1 MSIPVKVFRST
12 DTDAPQIT
20 GGRGDVKIVLK
31 ACLVSGYGSGEK
43 RKEPLGWEI
52 VAGTETADGFG
63 CAFRPT
69 AIDSAKNIIQISG
82 VNTTSTS
89 LVAYFDTDES
99 GALVNASPAM
109 PNLATWHSGGC
120 EWLLVGHHKSF
131 ILVIRPLASL
141 LANEPAGAQGSA
153 LFFGELT
160 DRVNNARAN
169 TLLMRFGS
177 GSPLYILNA
186 FGGITDLWAGKY
198 SFISASVDGNTKW
211 ATAIPNSLFKTLI
224 AGYSPINSECIYTKL
239 AISQG
244 GAFRGYLPFGY
255 SVHHRL
261 AGSENFTQKIIDG
274 KKHLLCN
281 LTPGSTV
288 LSTWGENSMFYL
300 INLEEWDA

>member
-1 MSIPVKVFRST
+1 MGIPVKVFRST
-12 DTDAPQIT
+12 DTDAPQIA
-20 GGRGDVKIVLK
+20 GGRGDVKMVLK
-31 ACLVSGYGSGEK
+31 ACLVSGYGSGDK

-82 VNTTSTS
+82 VNTTSIS
-89 LVAYFDTDES
+89 LTAYFDTDVS
-99 GALVNASPAM
+99 GALINVSPTM
-109 PNLATWHSGGC
+109 PNLPTWRSGGC

-131 ILVIRPLASL
+131 ILVIRPLAAL
-141 LANEPAGAQGSA
+141 VNGEPAGAQGST

-177 GSPLYILNA
+177 GATDFSNVYNPIS
-186 FGGITDLWAGKY
+186 DLWVGKY

-211 ATAIPNSLFKTLI
+211 ATAIPNSLFKTLT
-224 AGYSPINSECIYTKL
+224 AGYSSINSECIYTKL
-239 AISQG
+239 AIAQG

-281 LTPGSTV
+281 LTPGSTAF
-288 LSTWGENSMFYL
+288 SNWGENTMFYL

>member
-177 GSPLYILNA
+177 GATDFSNVYN
-186 FGGITDLWAGKY
+186 GITDLWAGKY

-211 ATAIPNSLFKTLI
+211 ATAIPNSLFKTLT
-224 AGYSPINSECIYTKL
+224 AGYSSINSECIYTKL
-239 AISQG
+239 AIAQG

-274 KKHLLCN
+274 KKYLLCN
-281 LTPGSTV
+281 LTPGATAYSN
-288 LSTWGENSMFYL
+288 WGENTMFYL

>member
-1 MSIPVKVFRST
+1 MGIPVKVFRST
-12 DTDAPQIT
+12 DTDAPQIA
-20 GGRGDVKIVLK
+20 GGRGDVKMVLK
-31 ACLVSGYGSGEK
+31 ACLVSGYGSGGK

-82 VNTTSTS
+82 VNTTSIS
-89 LVAYFDTDES
+89 LTAYFYTDVS
-99 GALVNASPAM
+99 GALINASPTM
-109 PNLATWHSGGC
+109 PNLPTWRSGGC

-131 ILVIRPLASL
+131 ILVIRPLAAL
-141 LANEPAGAQGSA
+141 VNGEPAGAQGST

-177 GSPLYILNA
+177 GATDFSNVYNPIS
-186 FGGITDLWAGKY
+186 DLWVGKY

-239 AISQG
+239 AITQG

-274 KKHLLCN
+274 KKYLLCN
-281 LTPGSTV
+281 LTPGATAYSN
-288 LSTWGENSMFYL
+288 WGENTMFYL

>member
-1 MSIPVKVFRST
+1 MGIPVKVFRST
-12 DTDAPQIT
+12 DTDAPQIA
-20 GGRGDVKIVLK
+20 GGRGDVKTVLK
-31 ACLVSGYGSGEK
+31 ACLVSGFGSGEK

-82 VNTTSTS
+82 VNTTSIS
-89 LVAYFDTDES
+89 LAAYFDTDAS
-99 GALVNASPAM
+99 GALVNASPTM
-109 PNLATWHSGGC
+109 PNLPTWRSGGC

-141 LANEPAGAQGSA
+141 VNGEPAGAQGST

-177 GSPLYILNA
+177 GATDFSNVYNPIS
-186 FGGITDLWAGKY
+186 DLWVGKY

-211 ATAIPNSLFKTLI
+211 ATAIPNSLFKTLTV
-224 AGYSPINSECIYTKL
+224 GYSPINSECIYTKL
-239 AISQG
+239 AIAQG

-281 LTPGSTV
+281 LTPGSTAF
-288 LSTWGENSMFYL
+288 SNWGENTMFYL

>member
-1 MSIPVKVFRST
+1 MGIPVKVFRST
-12 DTDAPQIT
+12 DTDAPQIA
-20 GGRGDVKIVLK
+20 GGRGDVKTVLK
-31 ACLVSGYGSGEK
+31 ACLVSGFGSGEK

-69 AIDSAKNIIQISG
+69 AIDSAKNIIKISG
-82 VNTTSTS
+82 VNTTSIS
-89 LVAYFDTDES
+89 LAAYFDTDAS
-99 GALVNASPAM
+99 GALVNASPTM
-109 PNLATWHSGGC
+109 PNLPTWRSGGC

-141 LANEPAGAQGSA
+141 VNGEPAGAQGST

-160 DRVNNARAN
+160 DRVNNTRAN
-169 TLLMRFGS
+169 TLLMRFG
-177 GSPLYILNA
+177 
-186 FGGITDLWAGKY
+186 GGGTDFSNVYNPISDLWVGKY

-211 ATAIPNSLFKTLI
+211 ATAIPNSLFKTLT
-224 AGYSPINSECIYTKL
+224 AGYSSINSECIYTKL
-239 AISQG
+239 AITQG

-261 AGSENFTQKIIDG
+261 TASENFTQKIIDG

-281 LTPGSTV
+281 LTPGATAYSN
-288 LSTWGENSMFYL
+288 WGENTMFYL

>member
-177 GSPLYILNA
+177 GSPFYILNV

-239 AISQG
+239 AITQG

-281 LTPGSTV
+281 LTSGSTA

>member
-1 MSIPVKVFRST
+1 MGIPVKVFRST
-12 DTDAPQIT
+12 DTDAPKIA
-20 GGRGDVKIVLK
+20 GGRGDVKMVLK
-31 ACLVSGYGSGEK
+31 ACLVSGYGSGDK

-82 VNTTSTS
+82 VNTTSIS
-89 LVAYFDTDES
+89 LTAYFDTDVS
-99 GALVNASPAM
+99 GALINASPTM
-109 PNLATWHSGGC
+109 PNLPTWRSGGC

-141 LANEPAGAQGSA
+141 VNGEPAGAQGST

-160 DRVNNARAN
+160 DRVNNTRAN
-169 TLLMRFGS
+169 TLLMRFGGGGTDFS
-177 GSPLYILNA
+177 GVFNPIS
-186 FGGITDLWAGKY
+186 DLWVGKY

-224 AGYSPINSECIYTKL
+224 VGYSPINSECIYTKL
-239 AISQG
+239 AIAQG

-281 LTPGSTV
+281 LTPGSTAF
-288 LSTWGENSMFYL
+288 SNWGENTMFYL

>member
-1 MSIPVKVFRST
+1 MGIPVKVFRST
-12 DTDAPQIT
+12 DTDAPQIA
-20 GGRGDVKIVLK
+20 GGRGDVKMVLK
-31 ACLVSGYGSGEK
+31 ACLVSGFGSGDK

-89 LVAYFDTDES
+89 LTAYFDTDAS
-99 GALVNASPAM
+99 GALVNASPTM
-109 PNLATWHSGGC
+109 PNLATWRSGGC

-131 ILVIRPLASL
+131 ILVIRPLAAL
-141 LANEPAGAQGSA
+141 VNGEPAGAQGST

-177 GSPLYILNA
+177 GANDFTNLYNP
-186 FGGITDLWAGKY
+186 ITDFWAGKY

-211 ATAIPNSLFKTLI
+211 PTVIPNSLFKTLT
-224 AGYSPINSECIYTKL
+224 AGYSSINSECIYTKL
-239 AISQG
+239 AIAQG

-281 LTPGSTV
+281 LTPGATAFSN
-288 LSTWGENSMFYL
+288 WGENSMFYL

>member
-1 MSIPVKVFRST
+1 MGIPVKVFRST
-12 DTDAPQIT
+12 DTDAPQIA
-20 GGRGDVKIVLK
+20 GGRGDVKTVLK
-31 ACLVSGYGSGEK
+31 ACLVSGFGSGEK

-82 VNTTSTS
+82 VNTTSIS
-89 LVAYFDTDES
+89 LAAYFDTDAS
-99 GALVNASPAM
+99 GALVNASPTM
-109 PNLATWHSGGC
+109 PNLPTWRSGGC

-141 LANEPAGAQGSA
+141 VNGEPAGAQGST

-160 DRVNNARAN
+160 DRVNNTRAN
-169 TLLMRFGS
+169 TLLMRFGGGGTDFS
-177 GSPLYILNA
+177 GVFNPIS
-186 FGGITDLWAGKY
+186 DLWVGKY

-211 ATAIPNSLFKTLI
+211 ATAIPNSLFKTLTV
-224 AGYSPINSECIYTKL
+224 GYSPINSECIYTKL
-239 AISQG
+239 AIAQG

-274 KKHLLCN
+274 KKYLLCN
-281 LTPGSTV
+281 LTPGATAYSN
-288 LSTWGENSMFYL
+288 WGENTMFYL

>member
-1 MSIPVKVFRST
+1 MGIPVKVFRST
-12 DTDAPQIT
+12 DTDAPQIA
-20 GGRGDVKIVLK
+20 GGRGDVKTVLK
-31 ACLVSGYGSGEK
+31 ACLVSGFGSGEK

-69 AIDSAKNIIQISG
+69 AIDSAKNIIKISG
-82 VNTTSTS
+82 VNTTSIS
-89 LVAYFDTDES
+89 LAAYFDTDAS
-99 GALVNASPAM
+99 GALVNASPTM
-109 PNLATWHSGGC
+109 PNLPTWRSGGC

-141 LANEPAGAQGSA
+141 VNGESAGAQGST

-160 DRVNNARAN
+160 DRVNNTRAN
-169 TLLMRFGS
+169 TLLMRFGGGGTDFS
-177 GSPLYILNA
+177 GVFDPIS
-186 FGGITDLWAGKY
+186 DLWVGKY

-211 ATAIPNSLFKTLI
+211 ATAIPNSLFKTLTV
-224 AGYSPINSECIYTKL
+224 GYSPINSECIYTKL
-239 AISQG
+239 AIAQG

-274 KKHLLCN
+274 KKYLLCN
-281 LTPGSTV
+281 LTPGATAYSN
-288 LSTWGENSMFYL
+288 WGENTMFYL

>member
-1 MSIPVKVFRST
+1 MGIPVKVFRST
-12 DTDAPQIT
+12 DTDAPQIA
-20 GGRGDVKIVLK
+20 GGRGDVKTVLK
-31 ACLVSGYGSGEK
+31 ACLVSGFGSGEK

-82 VNTTSTS
+82 VNTTSIS
-89 LVAYFDTDES
+89 LAAYFDTDAS
-99 GALVNASPAM
+99 GALVNASPTM
-109 PNLATWHSGGC
+109 PNLATWRSGGC

-131 ILVIRPLASL
+131 ILVIRPLVALVSG
-141 LANEPAGAQGSA
+141 EPAGAQGST

-177 GSPLYILNA
+177 GATDFSNVYN
-186 FGGITDLWAGKY
+186 GITDLWAGKY

-211 ATAIPNSLFKTLI
+211 ATVIPNSLFKTLI
-224 AGYSPINSECIYTKL
+224 VGYSPINSECIYTKL
-239 AISQG
+239 AITQG

-261 AGSENFTQKIIDG
+261 TASENFTQKIIDG

-281 LTPGSTV
+281 LTPGATAFSN
-288 LSTWGENSMFYL
+288 WGENTMFYL